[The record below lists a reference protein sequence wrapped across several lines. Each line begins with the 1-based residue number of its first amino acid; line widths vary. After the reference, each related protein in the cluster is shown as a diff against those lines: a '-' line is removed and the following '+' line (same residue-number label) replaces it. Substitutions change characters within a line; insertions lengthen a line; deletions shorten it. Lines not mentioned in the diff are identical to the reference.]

1 MNKISPR
8 YDELSPERRL
18 FINNLINSLASEPDR
33 DPLDV
38 IADRH
43 AFPLK
48 PHTCTYSRFILHRD
62 YQGDA
67 HWVEPT
73 IDALVKHLHDVCDIW
88 LTFTDV
94 PVGFTLVKKE
104 EV

>member
-1 MNKISPR
+1 MNKLSPR
-8 YDELSPERRL
+8 YDELSLERQL

-38 IADRH
+38 IASG
-43 AFPLK
+43 PLK

-73 IDALVKHLHDVCDIW
+73 LDALMKHLGDACDIW

-94 PVGFTLVKKE
+94 PDGFDLVKKE